1 MLPTWNFPRE
11 KVMTISD
18 ELGQAW
24 PPPELIERFLLRWQ
38 QGQVLSNAAHTL
50 IVSFGLPYI
59 NLL

>member
-1 MLPTWNFPRE
+1 MLPTWIFPRE

-38 QGQVLSNAAHTL
+38 QGHL
-50 IVSFGLPYI
+50 
-59 NLL
+59 